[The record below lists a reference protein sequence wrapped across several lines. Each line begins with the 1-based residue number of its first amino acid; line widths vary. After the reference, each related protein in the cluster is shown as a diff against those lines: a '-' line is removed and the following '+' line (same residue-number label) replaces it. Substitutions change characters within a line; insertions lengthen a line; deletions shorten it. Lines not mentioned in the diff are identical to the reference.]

1 MRANEFIT
9 NEEQLDEIMPLVL
22 TKKPMGG
29 VGPNTGIS
37 QDKMLTPG
45 KKISLPTAGPGG
57 KEEFPIK
64 RVIGKDIEIE
74 NPKPGPNEPSKLTFN
89 KDTLKSI
96 MKN

>member
-1 MRANEFIT
+1 MRADEFIT
-9 NEEQLDEIMPLVL
+9 NEDQLDEIMPLVL
-22 TKKPMGG
+22 TKKPMG
-29 VGPNTGIS
+29 PNSTALS
-37 QDKMLTPG
+37 QDKMLAPG

-57 KEEFPIK
+57 EEEFPIK

-89 KDTLKSI
+89 KDTIKSI